1 MPANVDS
8 DDVHGC
14 NIMPTSDEEI
24 VNMLLLTSLRKSPE
38 DGYGTPRMTGKHI
51 PDQGGVAD

>member
-1 MPANVDS
+1 
-8 DDVHGC
+8 
-14 NIMPTSDEEI
+14 MPTSDEEI

-51 PDQGGVAD
+51 PDQGGVAE